1 MKTVLCSVL
10 LLLVLSNITS
20 GQSSPSN
27 FNPNILVH
35 SQGLP
40 NEFLLFVPDTATQ
53 ILFNPA
59 RANDYV
65 GSFVYSTYAADYKK
79 NNYLPLQYFTNLAY
93 YYGPIYRPDLI
104 YTSDLMYPPDR
115 IAFPSITLPIV
126 SSNGNNEIYGSGK
139 NPTVAVATLFNAL
152 NSKWLFLFSNGISN
166 QTGTSNYA
174 SSNNHPDSYYLTNV
188 TSSSSNNNSETKEGV
203 TSFRLSNIFSTGTG
217 KKSFGIFAVFNNAL
231 NNSMGTSA
239 NSSLTISDTTPL
251 YYHSSFSNNT
261 NKINADNSHY
271 VLGLEYTA
279 TNEQWDYIARASYQS
294 STYNF
299 KNTYTSNQQSV
310 DSTYYGSSSN
320 PVSSTSKSDKTS
332 GYENINQSEPYTLA
346 FENYFQRKTTLF
358 SLDGNIF
365 VSVNGSYT
373 NGDGKTG
380 GNSFS
385 NNRNYYNGTWTTSG
399 VISNASEG
407 KYDNKSWGFT
417 FTPGFII
424 KKSFSDLFIFSGL
437 KLGTGYNK
445 HHSAQTNY
453 YYQSDYYSQAPTLI
467 NSTLTLTFVT
477 LALPVYINYSPA
489 EWISLWGGMNYSY
502 GYSKQV
508 EDASGNSTSYYSY
521 SSWPQ
526 NYSTNSKNDN
536 SSYQSS
542 KSTFLGLE
550 LKHPSG
556 LRVQISFDEDVAS
569 FRDWNMSVGYH
580 F

>member
-10 LLLVLSNITS
+10 LLLVLSNISS
-20 GQSSPSN
+20 GQSSPGN

-40 NEFLLFVPDTATQ
+40 NEFILFVPDTATQ

-59 RANDYV
+59 RANDYS
-65 GSFVYSTYAADYKK
+65 GSFVYSTYLA
-79 NNYLPLQYFTNLAY
+79 NYTKTVSLPVYFTN
-93 YYGPIYRPDLI
+93 YGRDYVIFPTSTNTGNYESIGSNNTMFGGYG
-104 YTSDLMYPPDR
+104 YTES
-115 IAFPSITLPIV
+115 FT
-126 SSNGNNEIYGSGK
+126 SGK
-139 NPTVAVATLFNAL
+139 NPTIAVATLFNAF
-152 NSKWLFLFSNGISN
+152 NSKWLFVFTNGISN

-174 SSNNHPDSYYLTNV
+174 SSNNHPDSYNLTDIT
-188 TSSSSNNNSETKEGV
+188 TSSSNGNSETKEGV
-203 TSFRLSNIFSTGTG
+203 TSFRLSNIFSGGTG
-217 KKSFGIFAVFNNAL
+217 KKSFGIFAVFNKAL
-231 NNSMGTSA
+231 NNSTGNNASNSLNISGT
-239 NSSLTISDTTPL
+239 IPL

-261 NKINADNSHY
+261 NKINADNSYY

-279 TNEQWDYIARASYQS
+279 ANEQWDYIARASYQS

-299 KNTYTSNQQSV
+299 KNTYTKNQQSV
-310 DSTYYGSSSN
+310 DSTYYGSSST
-320 PVSSTSKSDKTS
+320 PVSSTSKSDRTS
-332 GYENINQSEPYTLA
+332 GYENFNQSEPYTLM
-346 FENYFQRKTTLF
+346 FENYFQRKATLF

-365 VSVNGSYT
+365 VSVNINYT

-424 KKSFSDLFIFSGL
+424 KKSFSDLFLYSGL
-437 KLGTGYNK
+437 KLETGYNK
-445 HHSAQTNY
+445 HKYAQMNY
-453 YYQSDYYSQAPTLI
+453 DYQLDYYAQAPTLI

-502 GYSKQV
+502 GYSKRV
-508 EDASGNSTSYYSY
+508 EDASGNSTSYYSS

-526 NYSTNSKNDN
+526 NYSVNSKNDN

>member
-10 LLLVLSNITS
+10 LLLVLSNISS
-20 GQSSPSN
+20 GQSSPGN

-40 NEFLLFVPDTATQ
+40 NEFILFVPDTATQ

-59 RANDYV
+59 RANDYS
-65 GSFVYSTYAADYKK
+65 GSFVYSTYAADYKRTV
-79 NNYLPLQYFTNLAY
+79 YVPLYQ
-93 YYGPIYRPDLI
+93 IYD
-104 YTSDLMYPPDR
+104 YTSSIRMPYYE
-115 IAFPSITLPIV
+115 FPIPSGETTENYIQ
-126 SSNGNNEIYGSGK
+126 GK
-139 NPTVAVATLFNAL
+139 NPTIAVATLFNAF
-152 NSKWLFLFSNGISN
+152 NSKWLFLFTNGITN

-188 TSSSSNNNSETKEGV
+188 TSSSSNSNSETKEGV
-203 TSFRLSNIFSTGTG
+203 TSFRLSNIFSAGTG
-217 KKSFGIFAVFNNAL
+217 KKSFGVFAVFNNAL
-231 NNSMGTSA
+231 NNSIGTSA
-239 NSSLTISDTTPL
+239 NSSLTIAGTTPI
-251 YYHSSFSNNT
+251 YFHSSLNSNT
-261 NKINADNSHY
+261 NKINEDNSYY

-279 TNEQWDYIARASYQS
+279 ANEQWDYIARASYQS

-310 DSTYYGSSSN
+310 DSTYYGYSAN
-320 PVSSTSKSDKTS
+320 PVSSTSKSDRTS
-332 GYENINQSEPYTLA
+332 GYENFNQSEPYTLA
-346 FENYFQRKTTLF
+346 FENYFQRKRTLF

-365 VSVNGSYT
+365 VSVNINYT

-385 NNRNYYNGTWTTSG
+385 NNRNYLNGTWTTSG
-399 VISNASEG
+399 TISNASDG

-424 KKSFSDLFIFSGL
+424 KKSFSDLFLLSGL
-437 KLGTGYNK
+437 KLETGYNK
-445 HHSAQTNY
+445 HHSAQTND

-467 NSTLTLTFVT
+467 NSTLALTFVT

-502 GYSKQV
+502 GYSKRV
-508 EDASGNSTSYYSY
+508 EDASGNSTSYYSS

-526 NYSTNSKNDN
+526 NYSVNSKNDN